1 MMKIFME
8 QKIKNTLL
16 LGCGIGVIILLNSQN
31 KKFDVIDN
39 KLNHLTKNIV
49 THDLEDTICEQELYI
64 DTLLWE
70 IADLSWELNSC
81 KSKCKKRKR
90 K

>member
-1 MMKIFME
+1 ME

-16 LGCGIGVIILLNSQN
+16 LGCSIGSITFLNNQD
-31 KKFDVIDN
+31 KKFDEIDN
-39 KLNHLTKNIV
+39 KLDHLTKNIV
-49 THDLEDTICEQELYI
+49 IHDLEDVICEQNLYI

-70 IADLSWELNSC
+70 IADLSWRLD
-81 KSKCKKRKR
+81 KYKKKRR

>member
-1 MMKIFME
+1 ME

-31 KKFDVIDN
+31 KKFDEIDN
-39 KLNHLTKNIV
+39 KLDHLTKNIV
-49 THDLEDTICEQELYI
+49 IHDLEDVICEQNLYI

-70 IADLSWELNSC
+70 IADLSWRLD
-81 KSKCKKRKR
+81 KYKKKRR

>member
-1 MMKIFME
+1 ME

-16 LGCGIGVIILLNSQN
+16 LGCGIGIIAFLNNQD
-31 KKFDVIDN
+31 KKFDEIDE
-39 KLNHLTKNIV
+39 KLYHLTKNIV
-49 THDLEDTICEQELYI
+49 IHDLEDVICEQSLYI

-70 IADLSWELNSC
+70 VADLSWRLD
-81 KSKCKKRKR
+81 KYKKKRR

>member
-1 MMKIFME
+1 ME

-16 LGCGIGVIILLNSQN
+16 LGCSIGIITFLNNQD
-31 KKFDVIDN
+31 KKFDEIDN
-39 KLNHLTKNIV
+39 KLDHLTKNIV
-49 THDLEDTICEQELYI
+49 IHDLEDVICEQNLYI

-70 IADLSWELNSC
+70 IADLSWRLD
-81 KSKCKKRKR
+81 KYKKKRR

>member
-1 MMKIFME
+1 MG

-16 LGCGIGVIILLNSQN
+16 LGCGIGIIAFLNNQN
-31 KKFDVIDN
+31 KKFDEIDE

-49 THDLEDTICEQELYI
+49 IHDLEEVICEQSLYI

-70 IADLSWELNSC
+70 IADLSWRLD
-81 KSKCKKRKR
+81 KYKKKRR
-90 K
+90 R

>member
-16 LGCGIGVIILLNSQN
+16 LGCSIGIITFLNNQD
-31 KKFDVIDN
+31 KKFDEIDN
-39 KLNHLTKNIV
+39 KLDHLTKNIV
-49 THDLEDTICEQELYI
+49 IHDLEDVICEQNLYI

-70 IADLSWELNSC
+70 IADLSWRLD
-81 KSKCKKRKR
+81 KYKKKRR

>member
-1 MMKIFME
+1 ME

-16 LGCGIGVIILLNSQN
+16 LGCGIGIITFLNNQN
-31 KKFDVIDN
+31 KKFDEIDN
-39 KLNHLTKNIV
+39 KLDHLTKNIV
-49 THDLEDTICEQELYI
+49 IHDLEDVICEQNLYI

-70 IADLSWELNSC
+70 IADLSWRLD
-81 KSKCKKRKR
+81 KYKKKRR